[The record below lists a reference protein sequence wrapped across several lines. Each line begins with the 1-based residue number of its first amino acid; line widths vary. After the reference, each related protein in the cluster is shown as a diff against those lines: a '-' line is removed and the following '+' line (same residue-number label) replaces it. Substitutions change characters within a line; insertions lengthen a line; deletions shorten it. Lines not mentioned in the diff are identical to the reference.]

1 MRLQEGKEGA
11 TILLSFLQIQS
22 EGDRLNGYGNM

>member
-1 MRLQEGKEGA
+1 MRLQEGKVGA
-11 TILLSFLQIQS
+11 AIPLSFLQIQS